1 MLTRVDENVIAV
13 PEDAISTLAGVST
26 VYVIEGGKARAQQVT
41 LGARQNSL
49 VEITSG
55 LKGNES
61 LATSNLSQLATGV
74 TVQIGAPG
82 EEVAAETGRGAGQ
95 GGGRRGERQ

>member
-1 MLTRVDENVIAV
+1 M
-13 PEDAISTLAGVST
+13 
-26 VYVIEGGKARAQQVT
+26 T
-41 LGARQNSL
+41 LGARKSKL

-55 LKGNES
+55 LKGDET

-74 TVQIGAPG
+74 TVHVGAPG

-95 GGGRRGERQ
+95 GGGRRGVRQ